1 MLLILW
7 LMLSRILGSLQTL
20 VGAMDTLDF
29 NMPGSPALPDRHDE
43 IGILYERFRRMQRRV
58 EQSRR
63 ELLAAQHQVWHAE
76 RLAAIGRLASGLAH
90 EINNPINGIRS
101 CIYAIRGDIDDREQ
115 TVEYLKMME
124 EGLAHASGVL
134 EKLLGFARKQQAA
147 LGPVDLN
154 EAVESAQ
161 RLITFDI
168 DRKRAALELQ
178 LQPDLPPVLAD
189 RQLILEV
196 ILNLLLNA
204 LDASE
209 EGGVISV
216 VTGLEEE
223 GVKLEVSDSGHGI
236 APENIDRIFDPFFTT
251 KKTSEGTGLGLSIC
265 LGIVQA
271 HGGDIAVRST
281 PDEGAAFTILLPA
294 SPTRSLEEI
303 EP

>member
-1 MLLILW
+1 
-7 LMLSRILGSLQTL
+7 
-20 VGAMDTLDF
+20 
-29 NMPGSPALPDRHDE
+29 
-43 IGILYERFRRMQRRV
+43 
-58 EQSRR
+58 
-63 ELLAAQHQVWHAE
+63 
-76 RLAAIGRLASGLAH
+76 LAAIGRLASGLAH